1 MVTYA
6 RFLLY
11 PGEVLRVDGGRPV
24 TIACERGELWL
35 TAGRERIDHVL
46 RPGERAQCP
55 KGLILIEG
63 SGVLSISPPAAAS
76 SFGRWRGWL
85 PFRNLALIGR
95 SKSNVLS

>member
-24 TIACERGELWL
+24 NIACEQGELWL

-46 RPGERAQCP
+46 RPGERVRCP

-63 SGVLSISPPAAAS
+63 SGVLSISPPTAS
-76 SFGRWRGWL
+76 SFGWWRGWL
-85 PFRNLALIGR
+85 PFRNLALIGQ
-95 SKSNVLS
+95 SNSGVLS